1 MLDKITTIR
10 LSETPRTVRVSEIT
24 VSGKDIFESAVCRE
38 RITNLL
44 NSDLK
49 SIRGKKNQIEYFN
62 KLQSE
67 YNFDLF
73 LPTVLHREKLIT
85 KLFEDI
91 SIKFLNFIL
100 K

>member
-38 RITNLL
+38 KITNLL

-49 SIRGKKNQIEYFN
+49 SIRGKKNQIDYFN
-62 KLQSE
+62 KLSRNTTSTCF
-67 YNFDLF
+67 YRPSYIGKN
-73 LPTVLHREKLIT
+73 
-85 KLFEDI
+85 
-91 SIKFLNFIL
+91 
-100 K
+100 